1 MEALNLADLIAEFKA
16 LANTLRARLAKI
28 ENAINALEDIEEEN
42 AEILTNLQQIE
53 KHISKRN
60 ALWKK

>member
-28 ENAINALEDIEEEN
+28 ESAINALEEIEEEN
-42 AEILTNLQQIE
+42 AEFLTNLQQIE
-53 KHISKRN
+53 KQISKRN
-60 ALWKK
+60 AL

>member
-28 ENAINALEDIEEEN
+28 ENAINDLEDIEEEN

-60 ALWKK
+60 AL

>member
-16 LANTLRARLAKI
+16 RANTLRARLAKI

-42 AEILTNLQQIE
+42 AEILTNVQQIE

-60 ALWKK
+60 AL

>member
-1 MEALNLADLIAEFKA
+1 MEVLNLADLIAEFKA

-42 AEILTNLQQIE
+42 AEILTNVQQID

-60 ALWKK
+60 ALRKK

>member
-28 ENAINALEDIEEEN
+28 ESAINALEEIEEEN
-42 AEILTNLQQIE
+42 AEFLTNLQQIE

-60 ALWKK
+60 AL

>member
-28 ENAINALEDIEEEN
+28 ENAINTLEDIEEEN

-60 ALWKK
+60 AL

>member
-42 AEILTNLQQIE
+42 AEILTNVQQIE

-60 ALWKK
+60 AL

>member
-60 ALWKK
+60 AL

>member
-1 MEALNLADLIAEFKA
+1 MEVLNLADLIAEFKA

-42 AEILTNLQQIE
+42 AEILTNVQQIE

-60 ALWKK
+60 AL